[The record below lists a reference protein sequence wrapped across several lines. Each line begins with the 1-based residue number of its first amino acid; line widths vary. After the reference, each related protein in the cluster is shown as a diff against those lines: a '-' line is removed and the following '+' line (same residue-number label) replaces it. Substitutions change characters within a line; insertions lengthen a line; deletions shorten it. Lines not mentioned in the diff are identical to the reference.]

1 MPYLVD
7 TNVILNAFN
16 LYPESVF
23 PSLWNDFT
31 NCLQNG
37 TLLVHTRVKDEVLVG
52 GDEKAQWMQGLLPS
66 INLIQTDQAEI
77 TSYAGVTNWV
87 RNQRTPKYEVE
98 AARQFLRTT
107 NADPWLIAGAHS
119 RGIGIVTNEKPNPNK
134 TTVVKMP
141 DVAAAFSVPCV
152 TFLSFLESRGVAF

>member
-1 MPYLVD
+1 MRYLVD

-23 PSLWNDFT
+23 PSLWDDFT

-37 TLLVHTRVKDEVLVG
+37 TLLIHSRVKDEVLVG
-52 GDEKAQWMQGLLPS
+52 GDEKAQWLQGILPS
-66 INLIQTDQAEI
+66 IALIQTDEKEVD
-77 TSYAGVTNWV
+77 SYREVTKWV
-87 RNQRTPKYEVE
+87 RHLRTPKYEVE
-98 AARQFLRTT
+98 AARRFLATK

-119 RGIGIVTNEKPNPNK
+119 RELGIVTNEKSNPNK

-152 TFLSFLESRGVAF
+152 TFLSFLNNRNVAF